1 MVAGKGADSV
11 CGSVTSLVSRLP
23 PFDFVEHEGKRYLK
37 IKSSTIVLARYT
49 KNP

>member
-1 MVAGKGADSV
+1 MIASKGVDSV

-23 PFDFVEHEGKRYLK
+23 PFDFVEHEGKRYLNV
-37 IKSSTIVLARYT
+37 KSSATIIARYT